1 MERLVEELERG
12 FKDRLW
18 ERGAAIVVAVSGGPD
33 SMALLHA
40 LHAAAGRWELRLGAA
55 HANHGFRPEESR
67 SEHEGVRAFAE
78 RLGIPFYSAE
88 LDVPAYLERRG
99 GNKQDAARK
108 LRYKFLHE
116 AAAAHGASAIALAH
130 HADDQAET
138 VLMRIIRGTAPS
150 GLAGIAPRRT
160 EGGVELIRPLL
171 RIGKSDLLDYCSRF
185 GVPSFTDSSNEHP
198 DYFRNAVRLEAIPSL
213 ERFNSRLRPS
223 LCRLAEAASAE
234 ADFLDRETESL
245 HRSLVASTAGGMT
258 MRGADLAGLHV
269 ALQRRLIKLILDYLA
284 LEKEPTGFEE
294 VENIRLGAL
303 AAEPSN
309 WRIDLSRGLRFR
321 REYGQ
326 LSWERRPA
334 VKAALEEREA
344 PLDGRLVLE
353 EAGLLFAF
361 RTLED
366 LDGDA
371 VGKAAQAGPH
381 RAVFD
386 LDKLSLPLAVRPR
399 RAGDRMSAMGLN
411 GTKKVQDMFVD
422 AKVPPSRRDLLP
434 LLCDGEGTILWI
446 PGIRRSAEAAAEPE
460 SRRLLVVESA
470 PNPARGLGSEEN
482 GE

>member
-1 MERLVEELERG
+1 M
-12 FKDRLW
+12 
-18 ERGAAIVVAVSGGPD
+18 
-33 SMALLHA
+33 
-40 LHAAAGRWELRLGAA
+40 
-55 HANHGFRPEESR
+55 
-67 SEHEGVRAFAE
+67 
-78 RLGIPFYSAE
+78 
-88 LDVPAYLERRG
+88 
-99 GNKQDAARK
+99 
-108 LRYKFLHE
+108 
-116 AAAAHGASAIALAH
+116 
-130 HADDQAET
+130 
-138 VLMRIIRGTAPS
+138 
-150 GLAGIAPRRT
+150 
-160 EGGVELIRPLL
+160 ELIRPLL
-171 RIGKSDLLDYCSRF
+171 RIGKSDLLDYCRRF

-213 ERFNSRLRPS
+213 ERFNARLRPS

-303 AAEPSN
+303 AAKPSN

-344 PLDGRLVLE
+344 PLEGRLVLE

-361 RTLED
+361 RTLEA
-366 LDGDA
+366 LDGEA
-371 VGKAAQAGPH
+371 HGKAAAQAGPH

-446 PGIRRSAEAAAEPE
+446 PGIRRSAEAAAEPDT
-460 SRRLLVVESA
+460 RRLLVVESA
-470 PNPARGLGSEEN
+470 PIVALGFGGEEN